1 MNEDALDKIYDD
13 LKQMRDEV
21 KLKLHLGGMGV
32 RDEVEK
38 LDLEWENWTHQL
50 SRQLKAEGEDLE
62 AKIREAGGE
71 DLKKAEIATNLAI
84 AKLKSGLQG
93 VVDKLKDSDRETR
106 RPD

>member
-1 MNEDALDKIYDD
+1 MSEDALGKIYDD
-13 LKQMRDEV
+13 IKQMRDEI

-50 SRQLKAEGEDLE
+50 SQELKAEGEDLE

-71 DLKKAEIATNLAI
+71 DLKKAEISTNLAT

-93 VVDKLKDSDRETR
+93 VADKLKDTDRDT
-106 RPD
+106 

>member
-1 MNEDALDKIYDD
+1 MSDDALDKIYDD
-13 LKQMRDEV
+13 LKRMRDEIKV
-21 KLKLHLGGMGV
+21 KLHLGGMGV

-50 SRQLKAEGEDLE
+50 SQELMAEGEDLE

-84 AKLKSGLQG
+84 AKLKSGLQR
-93 VVDKLKDSDRETR
+93 VVDRLKDSDRETG
-106 RPD
+106 

>member
-1 MNEDALDKIYDD
+1 MSDLDIGMNDWMCPTLTW
-13 LKQMRDEV
+13 DETYRPDRGKV
-21 KLKLHLGGMGV
+21 L
-32 RDEVEK
+32 RAEEVEK

-50 SRQLKAEGEDLE
+50 SQELKAEGEDLE

-93 VVDKLKDSDRETR
+93 VVDKLKDSDPET
-106 RPD
+106 